1 MKITA
6 LTENTSQAGLPTEHG
21 LSLFIETTEHRILF
35 DTGQSE
41 LFAENA
47 KRLKVDLGIVDIAVI
62 SHGHF
67 DHGGGLKTFLQ
78 INSVAPVYISR
89 YAFEPYY
96 RSDGEYIGLDLSL
109 KENDRFHFTEDVTEI
124 GSGLTLYSCN
134 DRKKAFDLV
143 PSGLG
148 RKENDVLLEDDFR
161 HEQYL
166 LIEENGKRVLLS
178 GCSHKGIR
186 NLVRWFRPD
195 VLVGGFHF
203 FRLPVDQELQSYGK
217 DLDAFPTKYY
227 TCHCTG
233 TEQYECLAAC
243 MRDLH
248 YLSAGQTIT
257 I

>member
-6 LTENTSQAGLPTEHG
+6 LTENTSQAGLSTEHG
-21 LSLFIETTEHRILF
+21 LSLYVETAQHRILF

-41 LFAENA
+41 LFADNA
-47 KRLKVDLGIVDIAVI
+47 QRLGIDLGAVDIAVI

-67 DHGGGLKTFLQ
+67 DHGGGLGKFLQ
-78 INSVAPVYISR
+78 INRTAPVYISR

-96 RSDGEYIGLDLSL
+96 RSDGEYIGLDPAL
-109 KENDRFHFTEDVTEI
+109 KESGRLLFTQNRTVI
-124 GSGLTLYSCN
+124 GDGLTLYSCN
-134 DRKKAFDLV
+134 DREKTFALI

-148 RKENDVLLEDDFR
+148 REEGGVITEDDFR

-166 LIEENGKRVLLS
+166 LIEEEGKKILLS

-203 FRLPVDQELQSYGK
+203 FRLPVDEQLRSFGE
-217 DLDAFPTKYY
+217 DLDTFPTRYY

-233 TEQYECLAAC
+233 TEQYEYLTHC
-243 MRDLH
+243 MRNLQ
-248 YLSAGQTIT
+248 YLSAGQTIR

>member
-148 RKENDVLLEDDFR
+148 RKENDVR
-161 HEQYL
+161 S
-166 LIEENGKRVLLS
+166 EERRVGKECRS
-178 GCSHKGIR
+178 
-186 NLVRWFRPD
+186 RWSPY
-195 VLVGGFHF
+195 H
-203 FRLPVDQELQSYGK
+203 
-217 DLDAFPTKYY
+217 
-227 TCHCTG
+227 
-233 TEQYECLAAC
+233 
-243 MRDLH
+243 
-248 YLSAGQTIT
+248 
-257 I
+257 